1 MPGFIGKKLCPE
13 LVIVPPH
20 FDKYTSVSKEVREIL
35 ATFDPNYCTVS
46 LDEAYLDFT
55 DHMTKRSGLSEKERT
70 VICRTCDSFNKS
82 FCLCDLN
89 ETLGLSV
96 CENGTLKVKDS
107 PSDVCGACRKSVPG
121 FELVTFKTS
130 LEDAVKEM
138 RCRIQQKTCLTASAG
153 MHFNINFNHPY
164 FFFILKNRITK

>member
-13 LVIVPPH
+13 LVIVPLH

-55 DHMTKRSGLSEKERT
+55 DHMAKRRGLSEKERT
-70 VICRTCDSFNKS
+70 VICRTCDISDKS

-96 CENGTLKVKDS
+96 CENGTLKVKDR
-107 PSDVCGACRKSVPG
+107 PSDVCGACGKSIPG
-121 FELVTFKTS
+121 FELVTFQTS

-138 RCRIQQKTCLTASAG
+138 RCRIHQKTCLTASAG
-153 MHFNINFNHPY
+153 MHFNTNFYHPY
-164 FFFILKNRITK
+164 FFYFKR